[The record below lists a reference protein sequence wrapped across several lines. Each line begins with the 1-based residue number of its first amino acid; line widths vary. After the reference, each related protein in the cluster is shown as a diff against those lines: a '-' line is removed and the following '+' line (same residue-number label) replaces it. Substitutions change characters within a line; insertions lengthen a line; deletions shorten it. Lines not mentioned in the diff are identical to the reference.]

1 MKIKDL
7 VVGTLFL
14 FVFSMGVLVQA
25 ATPDSGEEVVMEFDG
40 QEYELALSYFSNAPT
55 PYWYNRWIVPVSEL
69 PRDVMAMEITINY
82 ELKEQDVDYVRNWFR
97 LDWRTEIDLGA
108 QCQEPFGTKGDVIF
122 ACLNPKATGNKDG
135 LDVSQTFDIYRIT
148 TKGYIRFEFQARPE
162 VMQKMAKDRKL
173 DHWITEM
180 TGWYPPYPIMREY
193 KSMRTNYN

>member
-25 ATPDSGEEVVMEFDG
+25 ATPDPGEEGVMEFDG
-40 QEYELALSYFSNAPT
+40 QEYELGSSFFLNASSS
-55 PYWYNRWIVPVSEL
+55 WHNRWIVPRSEV

-97 LDWRTEIDLGA
+97 HFWNVEINLGA

-122 ACLNPKATGNKDG
+122 ACLDPDATVNKDG
-135 LDVSQTFDIYRIT
+135 LANSQAFDIYRIT
-148 TKGYIRFEFQARPE
+148 TKGYIHFCFHADPE
-162 VMQKMAKDRKL
+162 VMQKMAEDRKL

-180 TGWYPPYPIMREY
+180 TGWYPPYPIMREIN
-193 KSMRTNYN
+193 KL